1 MHFLTLIGRQEV
13 QDMGRNFPTPI
24 SVCFGHTLST
34 PCGGQS
40 HSDQDRVCLGHSSK
54 PTLQSLSGFPATPST
69 SLDLSESQRQSRVS
83 GREARSTCSGQGSPS
98 SHASTVACPLLSK
111 FLFLSHSLCC
121 RALHFHLIVGGV
133 IRRPCHPGDR
143 EGGCTLCS
151 SPGVAKSSFDRA
163 QWAVFSGCRMTTR
176 AIGCSSSSSFQSVWF
191 SRGSLHWSF
200 PAYPEREKRIF
211 IL

>member
-83 GREARSTCSGQGSPS
+83 GREARSTCSGRVPPPPTPPLWPALYSAS
-98 SHASTVACPLLSK
+98 SYFYHTHYAAG
-111 FLFLSHSLCC
+111 LF
-121 RALHFHLIVGGV
+121 
-133 IRRPCHPGDR
+133 
-143 EGGCTLCS
+143 
-151 SPGVAKSSFDRA
+151 
-163 QWAVFSGCRMTTR
+163 
-176 AIGCSSSSSFQSVWF
+176 
-191 SRGSLHWSF
+191 
-200 PAYPEREKRIF
+200 IF
-211 IL
+211 ISLLVGSSGDLVTQETGREAALSAPLRAWPSRHLTEHSGLSFLVVG